1 MNRLYEWYI
10 SSTGIQR
17 IITRIVFIILTYN
30 VPFANN
36 RKKKQSKLRM
46 QCIVSHLFVN
56 LVTDIRFFDIFS
68 SIF

>member
-30 VPFANN
+30 VSFANN
-36 RKKKQSKLRM
+36 RKKKTIEIENAMYRQS
-46 QCIVSHLFVN
+46 FVC
-56 LVTDIRFFDIFS
+56 
-68 SIF
+68 